1 MKSFREEIRVLNANS
16 DSKIEV
22 NKSSKLYKIDSFL
35 NSDGL
40 LQVCGGL
47 GKSRLS
53 RSEAHRLVFPKQSN
67 ISEAIIRWCH
77 ENVAHGGRG
86 MTLNN
91 LRQNGFWIIS
101 ANVVVRGM
109 IYRCVNC
116 CKLRGKFDV
125 QKMADL
131 PKVRCLEIPP
141 FTHCGVDLFGIHL
154 HGKTI

>member
-1 MKSFREEIRVLNANS
+1 MKSFREEIRVLSANS

-22 NKSSKLYKIDSFL
+22 NKSRKLYKIDSFL

-53 RSEAHRLVFPKQSN
+53 RSEAHPLVFPKQSN

-77 ENVAHGGRG
+77 ENVAQGGRG

-91 LRQNGFWIIS
+91 LRQNGLWIIS

-131 PKVRCLEIPP
+131 PKVRHLEIPP
-141 FTHCGVDLFGIHL
+141 LTHCGVDMFGIHL
-154 HGKTI
+154 QGKTI